1 MPEPSL
7 RGDLRGFLFLSPGA
21 PDLDGSGGQ
30 LMAAQVP
37 RLPWAPAASAWSPA
51 TAGRVQGL
59 ELRIRNLGNLEA
71 LQRDLVQ
78 KG

>member
-37 RLPWAPAASAWSPA
+37 RLPWGPGSLSMV
-51 TAGRVQGL
+51 AGHG
-59 ELRIRNLGNLEA
+59 GA
-71 LQRDLVQ
+71 
-78 KG
+78 GSGFGA